1 MKDASRPERWMALR
15 MQVYAGLLYQEL
27 LKQRSW
33 ARKTLLP
40 PLLPVVIYSGAAAWR
55 AAGAMSALRG
65 PTAAGLRRFQ
75 PEQRYLLVDLARQAA
90 LCSGEPGN
98 VLVALFQCTRS
109 GLARQLMPAL
119 AYIDGW
125 LLTQCS
131 EALLRA
137 VTRWVVGHLR
147 QRFKG
152 ITISTNSTLEEVRTM
167 HVREFATF
175 TDQLKFEVEQESLK
189 KGRKLGRQEG
199 LQEGLQAARRI
210 LIRLLER
217 DSGPLSAT
225 TIERVRAAEPDQL
238 QEWLDQVI
246 DGKRPVALLEP

>member
-1 MKDASRPERWMALR
+1 
-15 MQVYAGLLYQEL
+15 
-27 LKQRSW
+27 
-33 ARKTLLP
+33 
-40 PLLPVVIYSGAAAWR
+40 
-55 AAGAMSALRG
+55 
-65 PTAAGLRRFQ
+65 
-75 PEQRYLLVDLARQAA
+75 
-90 LCSGEPGN
+90 
-98 VLVALFQCTRS
+98 
-109 GLARQLMPAL
+109 
-119 AYIDGW
+119 
-125 LLTQCS
+125 
-131 EALLRA
+131 
-137 VTRWVVGHLR
+137 
-147 QRFKG
+147 
-152 ITISTNSTLEEVRTM
+152 M